1 MTAPTIASRLRRR
14 FVVMTTDEALLERLR
29 RDLPAAWEMVEAL
42 DLETL
47 GEYQDIL
54 LFRFL
59 FLDLDEQAAFDP
71 LDIIDTVRRE
81 HMLNVP
87 IFCFGGS
94 QALRDAARLA
104 RADRFFERDEVAEK
118 VRLFCDQYR
127 WGEEAD

>member
-1 MTAPTIASRLRRR
+1 MAAPTIASRLKRR
-14 FVVMTTDEALLERLR
+14 FVVMTSDDRLLDRLKGE
-29 RDLPAAWEMVEAL
+29 LPAAWEMVATR

-47 GEYQDIL
+47 GDYQDIL

-71 LDIIDTVRRE
+71 LDIVDTVRRE
-81 HMLNVP
+81 HMLNLP

-94 QALRDAARLA
+94 EALRDAARLA
-104 RADRFFERDEVAEK
+104 RADRFFERDEVTGK
-118 VRLFCDQYR
+118 VRLFCAQYR